1 MKEIAL
7 EEKNKSA
14 HKDYDPVELSENVKV
29 EVASDAVGDNLSVE
43 GAVTR
48 NEKNIGR
55 YVLNESQTRLFV
67 NVNIDGLKRNTAR
80 EITETIASIIL
91 QLIPEEQEEE
101 NENEEAVE

>member
-7 EEKNKSA
+7 KKRNKSA
-14 HKDYDPVELSENVKV
+14 HEDYDPVELSENVMV
-29 EVASDAVGDNLSVE
+29 EVDSNAVGDNLSVE

-80 EITETIASIIL
+80 EIIETIASLIL
-91 QLIPEEQEEE
+91 QLIPEEQEE
-101 NENEEAVE
+101 NENEEAAE